1 MIAGKEFRRPAMRID
16 VHAHLFSGAYID
28 GLRRVFGRDNSPAGQ
43 DAQRLI
49 KWMSTDPRMTDLDA
63 RLKEMEKWGI
73 GMQVLSVP
81 FHGALVQDKS
91 AAADL
96 TEMANEMIMQPARLY
111 PEKFRVLH
119 ALPLQ
124 FPELAAEILNRFARE
139 PSVVGAAL
147 MGTAGGRPLNDPAFL
162 PVYAELERRGVP
174 FLLHPISPPGL
185 DCMLELNLANVVGFM
200 FETTLAATR
209 LVFAGVFERHPKLQM
224 IFPHLG
230 GLAPYLMGRIQWGYE
245 RFPACSENLSAPP
258 ETYFKRFYYDTV
270 CRNVPALRMALSMF
284 GVDHILFGTDIPF
297 REDIREQL
305 QDLEALTLTDAERRA
320 VDGGN
325 AARLLGIEWKS
336 KN

>member
-1 MIAGKEFRRPAMRID
+1 MRID
-16 VHAHLFSGAYID
+16 VHAHIFSKPYID
-28 GLRRVFGRDNSPAGQ
+28 GLHRVFGSDNSPAGQ

-49 KWMSTDPRMTDLDA
+49 KWMSTDPRMTDVDG
-63 RLKEMEKWGI
+63 RLQEMEKWGV

-96 TEMANEMIMQPARLY
+96 THMANDMIVQPARVH
-111 PEKFRVLH
+111 PDRFRVLLT
-119 ALPLQ
+119 LPLQ
-124 FPELAAEILNRFARE
+124 FPGLAVEVLDRFAKE
-139 PSVVGAAL
+139 TNVVGAAL
-147 MGTAGGRPLNDPAFL
+147 MGTAGGRPLNDAAFM
-162 PVYAELERRGVP
+162 PVYAELERRGLP

-185 DCMLELNLANVVGFM
+185 DCMLEMNLANVVGFM

-209 LVFAGVFERHPKLQM
+209 LVFAGVFERYPKLQM

-245 RFPACSENLSAPP
+245 RFPPCSENLSAPP

-297 REDIREQL
+297 REDIDLQL
-305 QDLEALTLTDAERRA
+305 QDLEDLQLSAAEREA
-320 VDGGN
+320 IDSGN
-325 AARLLGIEWKS
+325 AARLLGMKLPPS
-336 KN
+336 G

>member
-1 MIAGKEFRRPAMRID
+1 MRID
-16 VHAHLFSGAYID
+16 VHAHLFSNAYID
-28 GLRRVFGRDNSPAGQ
+28 GLRRVFGNDSSPAGQ

-49 KWMSTDPRMTDLDA
+49 KWMSTDPRMTDVDG
-63 RLKEMEKWGI
+63 RLEEMEKWGI
-73 GMQVLSVP
+73 AMQVLSVP
-81 FHGALVQDKS
+81 FHGALVQDRS

-96 TEMANEMIMQPARLY
+96 THMAIEMISQPARAY
-111 PEKFRVLH
+111 PEKFKVLL

-124 FPELAAEILNRFARE
+124 FPELAVEVLDRFAKE
-139 PSVVGAAL
+139 PNVVGVAL
-147 MGTAGGRPLNDPAFL
+147 MGTAGGRPLNDPAFM
-162 PVYAELERRGVP
+162 PVYAELERRGLP

-209 LVFAGVFERHPKLQM
+209 LVFAGVFERHSNLQM

-245 RFPACSENLSAPP
+245 RFPPCNENLSAPP

-297 REDIREQL
+297 REDIEQQL
-305 QDLEALTLTDAERRA
+305 QDIEELKLNEAERRA
-320 VDGGN
+320 IDTGN
-325 AARLLGIEWKS
+325 AARLLGISLPTNK
-336 KN
+336 

>member
-1 MIAGKEFRRPAMRID
+1 MRID
-16 VHAHLFSGAYID
+16 VHAHIFSKPYID
-28 GLRRVFGRDNSPAGQ
+28 GLRRVFGNDTSPAGQ

-49 KWMSTDPRMTDLDA
+49 QWMSTDPRMTDLDG
-63 RLKEMEKWGI
+63 RLQEMEKWGVA
-73 GMQVLSVP
+73 MQVLSVP
-81 FHGALVQDKS
+81 FHGALVRDES
-91 AAADL
+91 AAVDL
-96 TEMANEMIMQPARLY
+96 TAMANDMIAQAARAH
-111 PEKFRVLH
+111 PERFRVL
-119 ALPLQ
+119 LTVPLQ
-124 FPELAAEILNRFARE
+124 FPERAIEVLDRFADE
-139 PSVVGAAL
+139 PQVVGAAL
-147 MGTAGGRPLNDPAFL
+147 MGTAGGRPLNDAAFM
-162 PVYAELERRGVP
+162 PVYAELERRGLP

-245 RFPACSENLSAPP
+245 RFPPCSENLSAPP

-297 REDIREQL
+297 REDIDLQL
-305 QDLEALTLTDAERRA
+305 KDLEALQLSDADRHA
-320 VDGGN
+320 IDCGN
-325 AARLLGIEWKS
+325 AARLLGIDIGS
-336 KN
+336 SR

>member
-1 MIAGKEFRRPAMRID
+1 MRID
-16 VHAHLFSGAYID
+16 VHAHLFSKTYID
-28 GLRRVFGRDNSPAGQ
+28 GLRRVFGGDPSPAGQ

-49 KWMSTDPRMTDLDA
+49 KWMSTDRRMTDLA
-63 RLKEMEKWGI
+63 SRLEEMDKWSI
-73 GMQVLSVP
+73 AIQVLSVP
-81 FHGALVQDKS
+81 FHGALVTDKV

-96 TEMANEMIMQPARLY
+96 THMANEMIMQPARSY
-111 PEKFRVLH
+111 PGKFRVLLT
-119 ALPLQ
+119 LPLQ
-124 FPELAAEILNRFARE
+124 FPELALEVLDQAGKE
-139 PSVVGAAL
+139 PSVVGVAV
-147 MGTAGGRPLNDPAFL
+147 MGTAGGRPLNDAAFM
-162 PVYAELERRGVP
+162 PVYAELERRGLP

-245 RFPACSENLSAPP
+245 RFPPCSENLSAPP

-284 GVDHILFGTDIPF
+284 GTDHIVFGTDIPF
-297 REDIREQL
+297 REDIDLQL
-305 QDLEALTLTDAERRA
+305 KDLVDLSLSEAEREA
-320 VDGGN
+320 IDCGN
-325 AARLLGIEWKS
+325 AARLLGIDLQAS
-336 KN
+336 R

>member
-1 MIAGKEFRRPAMRID
+1 LRID
-16 VHAHLFSGAYID
+16 VHAHLFSKAYID
-28 GLRRVFGRDNSPAGQ
+28 GLRRVFGNDNSPTGQ

-49 KWMSTDPRMTDLDA
+49 KWMSTDPRMTDVEG
-63 RLKEMEKWGI
+63 RLEEMEKWGI
-73 GMQVLSVP
+73 AMQVLSVP
-81 FHGALVQDKS
+81 FHGALVTDRS
-91 AAADL
+91 AAVDL
-96 TEMANEMIMQPARLY
+96 TQMANEMIVGPARKF
-111 PEKFRVLH
+111 PDRFRVLL

-124 FPELAAEILNRFARE
+124 FPELANEVLERFAKE
-139 PSVVGAAL
+139 PMVVGAAL
-147 MGTAGGRPLNDPAFL
+147 MGSAGGRPLNDPAFM
-162 PVYAELERRGVP
+162 PVYGELERRGLP

-200 FETTLAATR
+200 FETTLAAAR

-284 GVDHILFGTDIPF
+284 GVDHIVFGTDIPF
-297 REDIREQL
+297 REDIDLQL
-305 QDLEALTLTDAERRA
+305 QDIEALKLSNAERQA
-320 VDGGN
+320 IDAGN
-325 AARLLGIEWKS
+325 TARLLGLPLAAGK
-336 KN
+336 

>member
-1 MIAGKEFRRPAMRID
+1 MRID
-16 VHAHLFSGAYID
+16 VHAHIFSNAYID
-28 GLRRVFGRDNSPAGQ
+28 GLRRVFGNDNSPAGQ

-49 KWMSTDPRMTDLDA
+49 KWMSTDPRMTNVEG
-63 RLKEMEKWGI
+63 RLEEMEKWGI
-73 GMQVLSVP
+73 AMQVLSVP

-91 AAADL
+91 AAVDL
-96 TEMANEMIMQPARLY
+96 TNMANEMILRPARAY
-111 PEKFRVLH
+111 PDRFRVLL

-124 FPELAAEILNRFARE
+124 FPEIAVEMLDRFAKE
-139 PSVVGAAL
+139 PNVVGVAL
-147 MGTAGGRPLNDPAFL
+147 MGSAGGRPLNDPAFM
-162 PVYAELERRGVP
+162 PVYAELEGRSLP

-245 RFPACSENLSAPP
+245 RFPACNEKLSAPP
-258 ETYFKRFYYDTV
+258 ESYFKRFYYDTV

-284 GVDHILFGTDIPF
+284 GADHVLFGTDIPF
-297 REDIREQL
+297 REDIDLQL
-305 QDLEALTLTDAERRA
+305 QDLEALQLSDAERRA
-320 VDGGN
+320 VDAGN
-325 AARLLGIEWKS
+325 AARLLGIKIES
-336 KN
+336 NN